1 MNIETTIIL
10 AAALCVGE
18 IAVSLLA
25 RRLLSTDSQ
34 LKLGEELMN
43 AINRA
48 RQDVIAANE
57 LITQMEAVNI
67 KLRQDNQQLSADNMR
82 LENLAAQLKAQ
93 LNTALDDIDYW
104 QHELRKAFPN
114 WPDKSKGQK
123 NNN

>member
-25 RRLLSTDSQ
+25 RRYLSSGSQ

-67 KLRQDNQQLSADNMR
+67 KLRQDNQQLSAENMR

-93 LNTALDDIDYW
+93 LNIALDDIDYW

-114 WPDKSKGQK
+114 WPDKSEGQK